1 MMTEAEIKE
10 MHPHAREQLEPP
22 KLEKMKKDS
31 LLESSEGAW
40 SCWHTLST
48 DSGLQ
53 SCESINSYVLSHEVC
68 GFVTATT
75 GS

>member
-22 KLEKMKKDS
+22 RLEKMKKDS
-31 LLESSEGAW
+31 LLKSSEGAW
-40 SCWHTLST
+40 SCWHTLSI

-53 SCESINSYVLSHEVC
+53 NC
-68 GFVTATT
+68 
-75 GS
+75 